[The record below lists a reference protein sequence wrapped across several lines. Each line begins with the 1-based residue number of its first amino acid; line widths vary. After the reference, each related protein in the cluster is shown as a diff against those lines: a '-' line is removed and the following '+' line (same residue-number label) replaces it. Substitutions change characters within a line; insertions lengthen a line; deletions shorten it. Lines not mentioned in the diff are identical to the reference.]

1 MCIRDSYLSAGGY
14 PKGISALLNKTAEI
28 LDIEVDDTGIQT
40 EGQQFDMKI
49 SKAMENSRDLADY
62 VSKLEE
68 AEVNIEDNFSEDNL
82 VEQIEDFLNNEGRE
96 T

>member
-1 MCIRDSYLSAGGY
+1 M
-14 PKGISALLNKTAEI
+14 LNKTAEI

-49 SKAMENSRDLADY
+49 NKAMENSRDLADY